1 VEVQN
6 VLIASGNIGD
16 TMTDYDIT
24 QGIWYNDTYIGTL
37 GEPRSIRILI
47 CPECENHNHGG
58 TQYYDCKNVF
68 YMTDRNGVKSSVAQC
83 QCYSKEHGV
92 RC

>member
-1 VEVQN
+1 MNTTIGNKVEVQN

-37 GEPRSIRILI
+37 GVQSVRITITVELNTTTART
-47 CPECENHNHGG
+47 CF
-58 TQYYDCKNVF
+58 T
-68 YMTDRNGVKSSVAQC
+68 
-83 QCYSKEHGV
+83 
-92 RC
+92 